1 MEEKEIEKEIVT
13 DYKSLFRQMGGKIM
27 EHITAKVSCFA
38 RAYHHRNN
46 RTHIFDDTDAK
57 KLLGADYDKIANSM
71 AEGLDFFFPE
81 FKGTKEEGLRKIV
94 DKQLSPSVLA
104 RSAFCESKL
113 VDEIADGCKQYV
125 IFASGYDTFS
135 LRNTNTSLKIYELD
149 YPELL
154 KDKLEH
160 IRQAQLVSDAV
171 YISCNLAK
179 DNWEEK
185 LFHVG
190 YMKNQKAFGS
200 LLGISYYLS
209 KAEFEKL
216 LADIC
221 DIMTKGSAIC
231 FDYPSADESVETKT
245 NQMLA
250 LGAGEKMKAVYTR
263 KDIMLLLQK
272 CGLRLKEYFNSKE
285 MTETYFSK
293 YNNANPKY
301 QMQAPDGVCY
311 VYAIKE

>member
-1 MEEKEIEKEIVT
+1 
-13 DYKSLFRQMGGKIM
+13 M

-46 RTHIFDDTDAK
+46 STHVFDDTVAK
-57 KLLGADYDKIANSM
+57 NLLGADYDKIANSM
-71 AEGLDFFFPE
+71 TEGLNFFFPE
-81 FKGTKEEGLRKIV
+81 FKGTKKEGLREIV
-94 DKQLSPSVLA
+94 NRQLSPSVLA
-104 RSAFCESKL
+104 RSTFCEEKL
-113 VDEIADGCKQYV
+113 TEAISDGCRQYIV
-125 IFASGYDTFS
+125 FAAGYDTFS
-135 LRNTNTSLKIYELD
+135 LRNTNTSLKVYELD

-154 KDKLEH
+154 KDKMEH
-160 IRQAQLVSDAV
+160 ISQAQLVSDAIYV
-171 YISCNLAK
+171 SCNLAQN
-179 DNWEEK
+179 DWEEK
-185 LFHVG
+185 LLHAG

-209 KAEFEKL
+209 KAEFGKL

-221 DIMTKGSAIC
+221 EIMTKGSAIC
-231 FDYPSADESVETKT
+231 FDYPSDDESAETKT

-250 LGAGEKMKAVYTR
+250 LGAGEQMKAVYTY
-263 KDIMLLLQK
+263 KDINLLLQK
-272 CGLRLKEYFNSKE
+272 CGFILKEHLNSEK
-285 MTETYFSK
+285 MTDVYFSK